1 MKHYEYEIS
10 LFVEDELPENKKEEL
25 LAHLKNC
32 KRCNALMN
40 DFSNIKSDL
49 ANFYEMLPQNEFQF
63 NDELSKSKKV
73 NWSVKKPAFKISFS
87 IAVASVAIFFFLIN
101 SNLNENKTNNHNLS
115 SLDTTNAGTNEN
127 YLLTNFVQHTMI
139 NQLLATMKK

>member
-25 LAHLKNC
+25 LAHLTNC

-49 ANFYEMLPQNEFQF
+49 AQF
-63 NDELSKSKKV
+63 L
-73 NWSVKKPAFKISFS
+73 
-87 IAVASVAIFFFLIN
+87 
-101 SNLNENKTNNHNLS
+101 
-115 SLDTTNAGTNEN
+115 
-127 YLLTNFVQHTMI
+127 
-139 NQLLATMKK
+139 